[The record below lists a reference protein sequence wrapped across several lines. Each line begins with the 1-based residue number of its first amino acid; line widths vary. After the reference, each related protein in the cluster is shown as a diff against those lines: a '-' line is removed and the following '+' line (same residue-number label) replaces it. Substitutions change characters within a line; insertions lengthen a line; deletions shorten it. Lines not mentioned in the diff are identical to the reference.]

1 MLHCNMSEHARQLID
16 QAHLPSNISPY
27 SNPIPALDSP
37 KHHPFFFWWV
47 RPNIEFLTLE
57 CHWPQWK
64 TTWKTPWSLAVVSFP
79 FFFRWRLGPMN
90 LVPSVKPGAREL
102 SESEMTYIGFFFPK
116 VAICPP
122 KSHHLSG
129 FLGFTIHESL
139 VTTDLR
145 PSLEHM
151 SWSNVTANILYG
163 TWSCCNSGGLAFWWT
178 WT

>member
-1 MLHCNMSEHARQLID
+1 MSEHARQLID

-37 KHHPFFFWWV
+37 KTSSFFFLMLPW
-47 RPNIEFLTLE
+47 TLSSW
-57 CHWPQWK
+57 HWNAIGLSEKPHEK
-64 TTWKTPWSLAVVSFP
+64 RRGIAVVSFP